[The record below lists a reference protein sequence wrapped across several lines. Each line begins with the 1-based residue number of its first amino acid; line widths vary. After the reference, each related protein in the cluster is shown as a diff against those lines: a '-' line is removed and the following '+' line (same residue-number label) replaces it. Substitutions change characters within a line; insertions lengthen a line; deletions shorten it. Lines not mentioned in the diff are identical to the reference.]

1 MEIRSPQ
8 HEISRALTYIRA
20 IQHQPE
26 MSGLHMFASHF
37 KAVAE
42 RGAQA
47 NIVALLAGIDTGL
60 HLSGSDLLHDNLQ
73 FYAIRESA
81 VCLDTQVIF
90 FVSNSGADLPLQ
102 FYATSMPVS
111 AIDPSLLDLKNGAQ
125 GSRTGITFLHAH
137 PQCRVL

>member
-8 HEISRALTYIRA
+8 HEISRALTYVRA

-26 MSGLHMFASHF
+26 MSGLHMFPPHF
-37 KAVAE
+37 KAMAE

-73 FYAIRESA
+73 FCAIRESA
-81 VCLDTQVIF
+81 VCLDTPGMG
-90 FVSNSGADLPLQ
+90 SDAPSGAQAP
-102 FYATSMPVS
+102 
-111 AIDPSLLDLKNGAQ
+111 
-125 GSRTGITFLHAH
+125 
-137 PQCRVL
+137 